1 MIRRLIGPA
10 VVVVALAAWA
20 GTGSAA
26 YRTSHWTYSDSTCKK
41 RSDPV
46 NLILSGRNATPGYV
60 GDRIYLVTGWNNGV
74 GSTQR
79 FLTGGKCSKQDGQ
92 TASGTG
98 SRYHVRWNKLAGTNR
113 RGQPGVSADPHHE
126 DLACFTPPFHA
137 VDKGSLDPDHYEPT
151 DQGSGF
157 DQGRR
162 EMIEQFGGKAGWANW
177 GNTKAFKQCDDDWAG
192 GDGWVAFV
200 QMG

>member
-1 MIRRLIGPA
+1 MMRRLAGP
-10 VVVVALAAWA
+10 VALLA
-20 GTGSAA
+20 GLAFLAVNGSAA
-26 YRTSHWTYSDSTCKK
+26 YRTSHYTYNDSTCHK

-46 NLILSGRNATPGYV
+46 NLILSGPNATAGYV
-60 GDRIYLVTGWNNGV
+60 GDRVYLVTGWNSHS

-79 FLTGGKCSKQDGQ
+79 FLTGGKCSKMDGQ
-92 TASGTG
+92 LASGTFG
-98 SRYHVRWNKLAGTNR
+98 RYHVRWNRLAGRNR

-126 DLACFTPPFHA
+126 DWACALPPFHA
-137 VDKGSLDPDHYEPT
+137 VDKGSVDPAHYDPT

-162 EMIEQFGGKAGWANW
+162 ELIEQFGGKAGWANW
-177 GNTKAFKQCDDDWAG
+177 GNTKAFKQCDGDWAG
-192 GDGWVAFV
+192 SDGWTAFV